1 MNHKKTNY
9 PGVSHAPKSGIRK
22 VRKLYLGA
30 VLTLVLAVAFAVPA
44 FAEGD
49 AITIL
54 TNLNDFI
61 FSIVRLVGIAGAIWG
76 IVQLGMSISGHDPS
90 QRLQGVLTLVGSLI
104 IIFSKEILQAI
115 GAM

>member
-1 MNHKKTNY
+1 MNHKKTNC
-9 PGVSHAPKSGIRK
+9 PGASHAPKSGIRK
-22 VRKLYLGA
+22 VRKLYCGA
-30 VLTLVLAVAFAVPA
+30 VLTLILAMVCAVPA

-49 AITIL
+49 ALTIL
-54 TNLNDFI
+54 TNLNDMI